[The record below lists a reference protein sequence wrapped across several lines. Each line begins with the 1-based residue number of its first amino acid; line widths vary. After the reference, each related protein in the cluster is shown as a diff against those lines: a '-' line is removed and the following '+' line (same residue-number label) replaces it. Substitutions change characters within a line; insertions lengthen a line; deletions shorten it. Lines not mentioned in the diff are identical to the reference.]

1 MAGEGFRMAGFLYI
15 IFSVARRHRKD
26 GRKVIFQDII
36 SQIYFTGVQSMG
48 LVFVVALL
56 LGGLLIIQSATYIT
70 SVGEEFFGTMVNV
83 IIIRELGSLLTAI
96 IVLLRSGSAVA
107 TEMGYMAVLKETKG
121 IEMMGINPIHYLALP
136 RVIGISISM
145 VCLFICFIIIS
156 ILGGMV
162 LTWMITNIEMTNLI
176 KELSQSIGAIDLFV
190 GVFRFGGLPV
200 SRIQCS
206 GCADLYSTPGLEG
219 HGGGAYPMHFFQCGD
234 FRTIL
239 SLTEAC
245 PETKGKNSDK
255 LKQCQPS
262 GSQWKHR
269 HPFRYINGSERG

>member
-1 MAGEGFRMAGFLYI
+1 LSVFPRMRVSLTSPVGRPLGAVGRSFLEMASEGFRMAGFLYI

-26 GRKVIFQDII
+26 GRKVIFQDVI

-48 LVFVVALL
+48 LVFIVALL
-56 LGGLLIIQSATYIT
+56 LGGLLIIQSAAYIT

-96 IVLLRSGSAVA
+96 IVLLRSGAAVA

-121 IEMMGINPIHYLALP
+121 IEMMGINPIHYLAIP
-136 RVIGISISM
+136 RVLGISISM
-145 VCLFICFIIIS
+145 VCLFVCFIIVS

-190 GVFRFGGLPV
+190 GVIKSFFFGLFVSVVSLYHGFNAAGALTSIPPRVSKAMVEGL
-200 SRIQCS
+200 
-206 GCADLYSTPGLEG
+206 
-219 HGGGAYPMHFFQCGD
+219 
-234 FRTIL
+234 IL
-239 SLTEAC
+239 CISFSVAISALFY
-245 PETKGKNSDK
+245 
-255 LKQCQPS
+255 L
-262 GSQWKHR
+262 
-269 HPFRYINGSERG
+269 

>member
-1 MAGEGFRMAGFLYI
+1 MSVFSEKRVTLTSPFDRPLRAVGRSFLEMAGEGFRMAGFLYI

-26 GRKVIFQDII
+26 GRKVIFQDVI

-83 IIIRELGSLLTAI
+83 IIIRELGALLTAI

-136 RVIGISISM
+136 RVLGISVSM

-156 ILGGMV
+156 ILGGLV
-162 LTWMITNIEMTNLI
+162 LTWMITNIEMTSLI

-190 GVFRFGGLPV
+190 GVIKSFFFGFFVSVVSLYHGFNAAGALTSIPPRVSKAMVEGL
-200 SRIQCS
+200 
-206 GCADLYSTPGLEG
+206 
-219 HGGGAYPMHFFQCGD
+219 
-234 FRTIL
+234 IL
-239 SLTEAC
+239 CISFSVVISALFY
-245 PETKGKNSDK
+245 
-255 LKQCQPS
+255 L
-262 GSQWKHR
+262 
-269 HPFRYINGSERG
+269 